1 MKVCCDTEGRELT
14 DERRYAPTSV
24 PLRRK
29 PCSRSPETLFHFTGI
44 PILVVH
50 PPRDLPMAWG
60 PFFSSPRAVG
70 MDLDDG
76 AVQRHRLQLDADQL
90 GALQVFEDPVEH
102 PVLGPTIHTG
112 VDRVPVP
119 KALRQPSP
127 LAPLL
132 GDVQDRV
139 EHLQIGHADIA
150 TLSREAG
157 LDACVL
163 RLGELHPANDITNR
177 PIVLTGPSRNDIR
190 RLWRGPG
197 RGSGRR
203 LATAQNR
210 TRSAGQSG
218 RAEAGRGRDDALVL
232 RHTSRARTCRGRR
245 ESREL
250 QAMVCRGVQPLASL
264 VQAELADKL
273 DTPDLRLDFASLA
286 ASDVHGRARAWRS
299 LVGRDAVMDEREAR
313 RLVGL
318 NG

>member
-1 MKVCCDTEGRELT
+1 
-14 DERRYAPTSV
+14 
-24 PLRRK
+24 
-29 PCSRSPETLFHFTGI
+29 
-44 PILVVH
+44 
-50 PPRDLPMAWG
+50 MAWG

-177 PIVLTGPSRNDIR
+177 PIVLTGP
-190 RLWRGPG
+190 
-197 RGSGRR
+197 R
-203 LATAQNR
+203 LAGRYPHRRADKSR
-210 TRSAGQSG
+210 CREPSIGHLGQRHRRQYKYAASSRFADHCG
-218 RAEAGRGRDDALVL
+218 DLVTGPTTDPPPREVRDDR
-232 RHTSRARTCRGRR
+232 RHS
-245 ESREL
+245 
-250 QAMVCRGVQPLASL
+250 Q
-264 VQAELADKL
+264 
-273 DTPDLRLDFASLA
+273 
-286 ASDVHGRARAWRS
+286 
-299 LVGRDAVMDEREAR
+299 
-313 RLVGL
+313 
-318 NG
+318 